1 MSAALGLVPAER
13 PSGGAPHREG
23 AREGPKGV
31 GPRGSQRVPKG
42 SILSI
47 CRNITKIATFTFL
60 ILQRISTFFTFFKT
74 FQQFDSDGPVAL
86 LF

>member
-1 MSAALGLVPAER
+1 MGRGP
-13 PSGGAPHREG
+13 EG
-23 AREGPKGV
+23 PRGSREGPKGV